1 MAGQELHLTEH
12 ETLRIIRDTPE
23 ELEVEATWDPGGKP
37 PPAHLHPSQDEEFVV
52 QSGRMTASDRR
63 RRAQRSG
70 PGDALTIPRGT
81 PHKMWNPG
89 SETATAIWRTR
100 PAGRTAEWFATIDR
114 LTAGGTRKPP
124 LPAMAKA
131 VTQYSDVFVLAVGPK
146 AARPA
151 VGLALRAVG
160 PSRPLIAAPSCSG
173 GRTRARAGR
182 PPARAP
188 GR

>member
-1 MAGQELHLTEH
+1 MAGQDLHLTEH
-12 ETLRIIRDTPE
+12 ETLRIIGRTPE
-23 ELEVEATWDPGGKP
+23 ELEVEATWDPGAKP

-52 QSGRMTASDRR
+52 QSGRMTAWIDGEERR
-63 RRAQRSG
+63 LE
-70 PGDALTIPRGT
+70 PGDRLLIPRGT

-89 SETATAIWRTR
+89 TATATALWRTR

-146 AARPA
+146 PARPA
-151 VGLALRAVG
+151 VQLALRAVG
-160 PSRPLIAAPSCSG
+160 LADR
-173 GRTRARAGR
+173 
-182 PPARAP
+182 
-188 GR
+188 